1 MEKAKVRAS
10 SVIVGIDGNGNKTQ
24 YDLSHILMSDEIA
37 YRESGSGDD
46 SDDESDAD

>member
-37 YRESGSGDD
+37 YRESGDD
-46 SDDESDAD
+46 SDDDSDAD